1 MKSRLP
7 LESGCEDL
15 VALYEA
21 DLAEAGMGT
30 GTGTLTP
37 ARAFFT
43 LVGQPE
49 DWAAL
54 TLDEQRGV
62 PLPTRRFV
70 TWMMATQRL
79 GAPLN
84 I

>member
-1 MKSRLP
+1 MTSP
-7 LESGCEDL
+7 LVLGSGREDL

-21 DLAEAGMGT
+21 DLAAAGMGT
-30 GTGTLTP
+30 GSETLTP

-54 TLDEQRGV
+54 TLDEQRSM
-62 PLPTRRFV
+62 PLPTRR
-70 TWMMATQRL
+70 
-79 GAPLN
+79 
-84 I
+84 